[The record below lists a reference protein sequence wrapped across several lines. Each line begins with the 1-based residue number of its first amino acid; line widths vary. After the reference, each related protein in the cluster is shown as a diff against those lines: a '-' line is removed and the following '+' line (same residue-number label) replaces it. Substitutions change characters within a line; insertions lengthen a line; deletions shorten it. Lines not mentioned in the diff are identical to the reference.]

1 MKLRP
6 HSIDFLPLDF
16 NASREKRPLH
26 QVYTKTGATT
36 GGTIRFISLQQAFN
50 KPMGAT
56 QTAKLLRSNPKTD
69 KKNRATDLLY
79 RMHGTSKA
87 FFSNT
92 LKGYSTL

>member
-6 HSIDFLPLDF
+6 HSIDFLPLEF
-16 NASREKRPLH
+16 NASRGKGLLH

-36 GGTIRFISLQQAFN
+36 GGTIRFNSL
-50 KPMGAT
+50 MGAM
-56 QTAKLLRSNPKTD
+56 QTAKLFRSNPKTD
-69 KKNRATDLLY
+69 KKNRATGLLY

>member
-16 NASREKRPLH
+16 SASRDKRPLH
-26 QVYTKTGATT
+26 QVYTKTVATK
-36 GGTIRFISLQQAFN
+36 GGTIRFISS
-50 KPMGAT
+50 MGAM

-69 KKNRATDLLY
+69 KKNRATGLLY

-92 LKGYSTL
+92 LKEYSTL

>member
-1 MKLRP
+1 MRLRP
-6 HSIDFLPLDF
+6 HSINFLPLDF
-16 NASREKRPLH
+16 NASRDKGLLH
-26 QVYTKTGATT
+26 QVYTKTVATKD
-36 GGTIRFISLQQAFN
+36 GTIRFISLQQAFN
-50 KPMGAT
+50 KAIGAT

-69 KKNRATDLLY
+69 KKNRATGLLY

>member
-6 HSIDFLPLDF
+6 HSINFLPLDF
-16 NASREKRPLH
+16 NASRDKRPLH

-36 GGTIRFISLQQAFN
+36 GGAVRFNSSMDA
-50 KPMGAT
+50 M
-56 QTAKLLRSNPKTD
+56 QTAKLLRSNPKID
-69 KKNRATDLLY
+69 KKNRATGLLY

-92 LKGYSTL
+92 LKEYSTL

>member
-16 NASREKRPLH
+16 NASRGKGLLH

-36 GGTIRFISLQQAFN
+36 AGTIRFISLQQAFN

-69 KKNRATDLLY
+69 KKNRATGLLY

>member
-16 NASREKRPLH
+16 NASRDKRLLNR
-26 QVYTKTGATT
+26 VYTKTGATKD
-36 GGTIRFISLQQAFN
+36 GTTRFNSS
-50 KPMGAT
+50 MGAM

-69 KKNRATDLLY
+69 KKNRATGLLY
-79 RMHGTSKA
+79 RMHGTSKT

-92 LKGYSTL
+92 LKEYSTL

>member
-6 HSIDFLPLDF
+6 HSIDFLPLEF
-16 NASREKRPLH
+16 NASRGKGLLH

-36 GGTIRFISLQQAFN
+36 GGTIRFNSS
-50 KPMGAT
+50 MGAM
-56 QTAKLLRSNPKTD
+56 QTAKLFRSSPKTD
-69 KKNRATDLLY
+69 KKNRATGLLY

>member
-16 NASREKRPLH
+16 NANRGKGLLH

-50 KPMGAT
+50 KPMGAM
-56 QTAKLLRSNPKTD
+56 QTAKLLRSNPKID
-69 KKNRATDLLY
+69 KKNRATGLLY

>member
-6 HSIDFLPLDF
+6 HSINFLPLDF
-16 NASREKRPLH
+16 NASRDKGLLH
-26 QVYTKTGATT
+26 QVYTKTVATT
-36 GGTIRFISLQQAFN
+36 GGTIRFISLQQAFD

-56 QTAKLLRSNPKTD
+56 QTAKLLRSNPKID
-69 KKNRATDLLY
+69 KKNRATGLLY

-92 LKGYSTL
+92 LKGYSAL

>member
-16 NASREKRPLH
+16 NANRDKRPLH

-36 GGTIRFISLQQAFN
+36 AGAIRFNSLQQAFN

-69 KKNRATDLLY
+69 KKIARPAYYIGCTAL
-79 RMHGTSKA
+79 RKRS
-87 FFSNT
+87 FQIP
-92 LKGYSTL
+92 

>member
-16 NASREKRPLH
+16 NASRDKRPLH
-26 QVYTKTGATT
+26 QVYTKTVATK
-36 GGTIRFISLQQAFN
+36 GGTIRFISS
-50 KPMGAT
+50 MGAM
-56 QTAKLLRSNPKTD
+56 QTAKLLRSNLKTD
-69 KKNRATDLLY
+69 KKNRATGLLY

>member
-16 NASREKRPLH
+16 NASRDKRPLH
-26 QVYTKTGATT
+26 QVYTKTGATK
-36 GGTIRFISLQQAFN
+36 GGTTRFNSS
-50 KPMGAT
+50 MGAM
-56 QTAKLLRSNPKTD
+56 QTAKLLRSNLKID
-69 KKNRATDLLY
+69 KKNRATGLLY

-92 LKGYSTL
+92 LKGYSAL